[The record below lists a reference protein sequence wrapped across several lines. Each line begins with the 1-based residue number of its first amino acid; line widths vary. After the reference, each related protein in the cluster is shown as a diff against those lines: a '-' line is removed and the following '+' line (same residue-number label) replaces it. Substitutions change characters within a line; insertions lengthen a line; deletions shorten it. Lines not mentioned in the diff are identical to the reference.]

1 MMADV
6 YSYPHL
12 NSDNKM
18 DIVDICFFFQQDKS
32 YFKLYITMPMTLP
45 SSLLDDLSV
54 SASSDT

>member
-18 DIVDICFFFQQDKS
+18 DIVDTYFF
-32 YFKLYITMPMTLP
+32 
-45 SSLLDDLSV
+45 
-54 SASSDT
+54 SAREVLF